1 MGGTEYVETGNWRPI
16 IELCVIIDH
25 WPLWGHCP
33 KGSWEDRWVD
43 GWMDKQLDR
52 KLPILQDSVLSFFC
66 VVIHSWIY
74 PSIHYLNVLLN
85 QLFKSFHTARNF
97 KCRQIL
103 HAKQTKA
110 RYLELTNPDCV
121 FKHLS

>member
-1 MGGTEYVETGNWRPI
+1 M
-16 IELCVIIDH
+16 
-25 WPLWGHCP
+25 
-33 KGSWEDRWVD
+33 D

-110 RYLELTNPDCV
+110 RYPELTNPDHV